1 MLHNKK
7 KNWKPF
13 DMNKKPV
20 KQYPFLVPLIW
31 GASWLMTRRFSLK
44 I

>member
-20 KQYPFLVPLIW
+20 KQYPFLVPFIW
-31 GASWLMTRRFSLK
+31 GYTLTLK
-44 I
+44 ERK